1 MDNLTLL
8 CDPCNRLKSNKPT
21 LHELCIE
28 RADEGRMGK
37 GWYEDEKRKM
47 TNNPTPDTS
56 DETR

>member
-1 MDNLTLL
+1 MILTANSAAGDDMGNLTLL

-37 GWYEDEKRKM
+37 GWYEEENWK
-47 TNNPTPDTS
+47 
-56 DETR
+56 